1 MRFLCDEMLARLGRW
16 LRAAGYD
23 TAIAEGGV
31 SDRLLSA
38 RCAAESRVLL
48 TKDRNLVAVAQGV
61 ARVTL
66 VAGDEIDETALALR
80 DTLDVDWQHAPFTRC
95 ILDNEP
101 LEPAP
106 PHFAMR
112 VPERSRTAA
121 GPFRVCPAC
130 GRLYWP
136 GGHVRRMQQRLAKWQ
151 NAPASKIPNGMERND

>member
-1 MRFLCDEMLARLGRW
+1 MRRDARSARSVATRCRLRHGNRRRRCFRSPPLRALRRGESRLTDQRPESRCSRLGR
-16 LRAAGYD
+16 RA
-23 TAIAEGGV
+23 
-31 SDRLLSA
+31 
-38 RCAAESRVLL
+38 
-48 TKDRNLVAVAQGV
+48 
-61 ARVTL
+61 VTL

-112 VPERSRTAA
+112 VPERSRAA
-121 GPFRVCPAC
+121 GGPFRVCRAC